1 MADAIGLNSFL
12 KGPKVEMEEIKLLP
26 YEDCLHFLSNIL
38 DELTSRFTKKYLP
51 PIENALLENYFFIPV
66 EFFERKNKLP
76 VPEHKVT
83 FIFKINRTL
92 KKDDISFQI
101 ENESVYYPLFDSI
114 NLKFTESLI
123 DRVLLDKYRISKAL
137 YLQTNFE
144 STRIL
149 NLNGETKKLYTI
161 EDDENIFTNN
171 NSDYYKYEGIDL
183 NFKVPHINE
192 IDKLTKTIWKTL
204 VANDITLP
212 KENKEKKIETSSK
225 KKEVKI
231 VENKEEEKIDP
242 STLTMS
248 YEKFKLLFE
257 YGKLNMSEE
266 NIKKLW
272 KYTNKKQTENISY
285 DDFVGFSIFLFHC
298 LSAWYIAMYK
308 HENNNCFENKI
319 KNCVEIMNLH
329 FKEYDFENNQEISFE
344 NLKKCLL
351 KENELF
357 TRTEIEIILKQ
368 INPEQNFQ
376 YWKFDRILKILFY
389 KYFNYQKLISED
401 KIYKYLI
408 TIFLKQDPYKTGK
421 LHYKKMKQA
430 FLTEKKIKFEKTEIL
445 LLLNQFDINKNPEIE
460 YYPASL
466 ILRNIVEYLLSGEIG
481 MEKID
486 MNQPQ
491 YLKYE
496 HYFDDYDKYCK
507 QIKEIFI
514 RYDEDYDHL
523 LNKNEFKKFI
533 IWLIPYIEQEEIDE
547 RFNWMD
553 QDKDGVLNYQEFKKS
568 FKELMERIRINNVM
582 KCIKTIKE
590 EKKEEEKKNEEEKK
604 DEEDNKND
612 EEEKKEE

>member
-1 MADAIGLNSFL
+1 MADIKNIL
-12 KGPKVEMEEIKLLP
+12 KGPSVQLKEEKLLT
-26 YEDCLHFLSNIL
+26 YEECLEFLSNIL
-38 DELTSRFTKKYLP
+38 DQLTSRFTKKYCS
-51 PIENALLENYFFIPV
+51 PIENALLENYYFIPV

-92 KKDDISFQI
+92 KKDDISFQV

-123 DRVLLDKYRISKAL
+123 DRVLLDKFRMSKAL

-171 NSDYYKYEGIDL
+171 KSDYYKYEGVDL
-183 NFKVPHINE
+183 NFKTQSLDD
-192 IDKLTKTIWKTL
+192 IDKLTKIIWKTL
-204 VANDITLP
+204 VTNDIPFP
-212 KENKEKKIETSSK
+212 KDNKEKKSESNVK

-231 VENKEEEKIDP
+231 NDNKEEKNIDP
-242 STLTMS
+242 SSLKMS
-248 YEKFKLLFE
+248 YDKFKLLFE

-308 HENNNCFENKI
+308 HENNNCFDKKI

-329 FKEYDFENNQEISFE
+329 FKEYDFEKNKEISFE

-368 INPEQNFQ
+368 INPDQNFQ
-376 YWKFDRILKILFY
+376 YWKFDKILKILY
-389 KYFNYQKLISED
+389 
-401 KIYKYLI
+401 
-408 TIFLKQDPYKTGK
+408 
-421 LHYKKMKQA
+421 
-430 FLTEKKIKFEKTEIL
+430 
-445 LLLNQFDINKNPEIE
+445 
-460 YYPASL
+460 
-466 ILRNIVEYLLSGEIG
+466 
-481 MEKID
+481 
-486 MNQPQ
+486 
-491 YLKYE
+491 
-496 HYFDDYDKYCK
+496 
-507 QIKEIFI
+507 
-514 RYDEDYDHL
+514 
-523 LNKNEFKKFI
+523 
-533 IWLIPYIEQEEIDE
+533 
-547 RFNWMD
+547 
-553 QDKDGVLNYQEFKKS
+553 
-568 FKELMERIRINNVM
+568 
-582 KCIKTIKE
+582 
-590 EKKEEEKKNEEEKK
+590 
-604 DEEDNKND
+604 
-612 EEEKKEE
+612 